1 MDVGLANKRALVLA
15 GTSGLGR
22 ATASALAL
30 EGARVALC
38 GRDAGKASAVAAEI
52 AMEAST
58 ALKASAARETGAAHG
73 AGAAHGTGPAQ
84 VVGFGADVRAAR
96 DIDRLVADAV
106 DALGGLDILV
116 SNAGGPPSGGFDAL
130 DDDAWDAAYSLTLM
144 SVVRAVRAA
153 LPHLRRAGGGAIL
166 ALASSSVKRP
176 IPNLTLS
183 NAFRPAVQA
192 LCKDLATGLASEGI
206 RVNVLSPGRIA
217 TDRTNELDETRAAKQ
232 GVDVESIREASRRTI
247 PLGRYGRVEE
257 FGRVAAFLVSDAASY
272 VTGQSLLVDGGLV
285 TSL

>member
-52 AMEAST
+52 AVE
-58 ALKASAARETGAAHG
+58 ASAARETGA
-73 AGAAHGTGPAQ
+73 AQ
-84 VVGFGADVRAAR
+84 VVGFGADVRDAR

-153 LPHLRRAGGGAIL
+153 LPHLRQAGGGAIL

-192 LCKDLATGLASEGI
+192 LCKDLATDLASEGI

>member
-1 MDVGLANKRALVLA
+1 MDVGLGNKRALVLA
-15 GTSGLGR
+15 ATSGLGR
-22 ATASALAL
+22 ATAAALAAD
-30 EGARVALC
+30 GAHVALC
-38 GRDAGKASAVAAEI
+38 GRDAARAA
-52 AMEAST
+52 AT
-58 ALKASAARETGAAHG
+58 AAAIARETGAAR
-73 AGAAHGTGPAQ
+73 
-84 VVGFGADVRAAR
+84 VVGFGADVRDA
-96 DIDRLVADAV
+96 DDVTRLVADTV
-106 DALGGLDILV
+106 DALGGLDVLV
-116 SNAGGPPSGGFDAL
+116 LNAGGPPSGGFEAL
-130 DDDAWDAAYSLTLM
+130 DDDAWDAAYALTLM
-144 SVVRAVRAA
+144 SVVRTIRVA
-153 LPHLRRAGGGAIL
+153 LPHLRQAGGGAIL

-192 LCKDLATGLASEGI
+192 LCKDLATSLAPDGI

-232 GVDVESIREASRRTI
+232 GVDVETIRDASRRTI